1 MPGRIKRS
9 RCLRRPNAISLVKID
24 TRKSRSA
31 TARVI
36 TVSNNATARGRPCYA
51 SPQLRGPSFS
61 AIAHFGE
68 RAILETSADYSR
80 RIPLTEVGRAARPE
94 LARLWHSGT
103 GNSRKDAQ
111 RVRAVGRAHRYLAAI
126 CHRALPGENSPVGSV
141 LINKCRHD
149 GSLANIA
156 IESPE

>member
-36 TVSNNATARGRPCYA
+36 TVSNNVTARGRPHYA

-68 RAILETSADYSR
+68 RAILETSADYSC

-111 RVRAVGRAHRYLAAI
+111 RVRAGPRHRYRDAI
-126 CHRALPGENSPVGSV
+126 RHPALPGSNAPVGSSR
-141 LINKCRHD
+141 ISRCRHV
-149 GSLANIA
+149 G
-156 IESPE
+156 